1 MERGLLWLP
10 VLIGFIWLAWSGWR
24 EYQKVEAYQTWARDF
39 DHVKYDIYAVLGLKG
54 DVVTY
59 GQPSRLGP
67 INLQSFS
74 LAGVREIT
82 LMVDQKTIAPAD
94 LADPPSKGRTI
105 ELVFSLP
112 NSTVKIPFT
121 EVALAAKWCQFLQSR
136 LKSQSEEVNFG
147 S

>member
-24 EYQKVEAYQTWARDF
+24 EYQKVEAYQAWAKDF
-39 DHVKYDIYAVLGLKG
+39 DHAKYDIYAVLGLKG
-54 DVVTY
+54 DVVTH

-74 LAGVREIT
+74 LTGVREIT
-82 LMVDQKTIAPAD
+82 LTVDQKTIAPAD
-94 LADPPSKGRTI
+94 LADPPPKGRTI

-112 NSTVKIPFT
+112 NGTVKIPFT
-121 EVALAAKWCQFLQSR
+121 EVALAAKWCQFFQSR
-136 LKSQSEEVNFG
+136 LKNQSEEVNC
-147 S
+147 